1 MNGTIPSWRKKAFD
15 AGGKDNREILLSN
28 MSSSLLSPA
37 VLVNQ
42 IFALFKIFL
51 VKKYLIL
58 QKTKHKLVL
67 FEMKINRI

>member
-51 VKKYLIL
+51 VKNI
-58 QKTKHKLVL
+58 
-67 FEMKINRI
+67 